1 LIFAFIG
8 INLNSTL
15 YGTGPARENFM
26 GGLAMRQQKGF
37 TLIELLVVI
46 AIIAI
51 LASLAIPQYLKYQR
65 KAKVSSYAEPVAR
78 GCLMDL
84 AAYCMENPGSSGN
97 YTVGSTSFGAN
108 CRTDPVSTAG
118 GDVDLS
124 TSGTA
129 SCGSNGVLTF
139 GTASSGGIIAELSGV
154 DDFRARCYADA
165 SSVRCT
171 VEPK

>member
-1 LIFAFIG
+1 M
-8 INLNSTL
+8 
-15 YGTGPARENFM
+15 GPVLRGKNFM

-84 AAYCMENPGSSGN
+84 AAFCMENPGATGN
-97 YTVGSTSFGAN
+97 YSVGSGSSGAN
-108 CRTDPVSTAG
+108 CRNTSVTTAG
-118 GDVDLS
+118 GSVTLNA
-124 TSGTA
+124 SGSA
-129 SCGSNGVLTF
+129 SCGNDGTLSF
-139 GTASSGGIIAELSGV
+139 GTASGDGIIATLSGV
-154 DDFRARCYADA
+154 TDFQARCFADA
-165 SSVRCT
+165 SSIKCT